1 MRFSSAPGPGVS
13 GVTID
18 GLTDRPLA
26 GVTIQ
31 VDGVGETTTG
41 ADGAFRRCS
50 RNDRWE
56 GSSLVEDLCD
66 D

>member
-1 MRFSSAPGPGVS
+1 
-13 GVTID
+13 VTID